1 MSKPVGKLL
10 IIGGLPAA
18 GKDSVISGFITR
30 NPHYNFITTHTSRP
44 IRKGEVTGIHY
55 HFVTVKQ
62 FKDLINNDRL
72 LEHVK
77 TGLYYKG
84 TSKEEFN
91 KIFKGQNLIWRI
103 DLTRFVSYEETI
115 LNKFEN
121 HTAQTI
127 ITNSTKIFIKPEN
140 KRVALGRYQQRDD
153 TSKLEDFHIR
163 WNFEIK
169 YLHKNKH
176 KVPHIVI
183 NRTGQLDQAVQSIEK
198 ILKV

>member
-1 MSKPVGKLL
+1 MSKSVGKLL
-10 IIGGLPAA
+10 VIAGLPAS
-18 GKDSVISGFITR
+18 GKDSVISSFIERNPNYGFIVS
-30 NPHYNFITTHTSRP
+30 HTNRP
-44 IRKGEVTGIHY
+44 IRQGETQGVQH
-55 HFVTVKQ
+55 HFISTQQ
-62 FKDLINNDRL
+62 FEKLINDRKL
-72 LEHVK
+72 FEHVK

-91 KIFKGQNLIWRI
+91 NIFRGYNLIWRI
-103 DLTRFVSYEETI
+103 DPTLFVSYEETI

-198 ILKV
+198 ILGK